1 MRATRILAIGSTTW
15 RVLAAYDFENHE
27 VTGRAALVEGA
38 TLLLLRPDTLLEGIP
53 LLEIQEITEPLLGT
67 TIADTLSVQVT
78 LRDGRRISLKGELA
92 DLDLLQR
99 WVGYLRDRQR
109 RSRVRS
115 RVDGGV

>member
-1 MRATRILAIGSTTW
+1 MRATKILAIGSTTW

-53 LLEIQEITEPLLGT
+53 LLEIQEITEPVLGA
-67 TIADTLSVQVT
+67 TITDALTIELT
-78 LRDGRRISLKGELA
+78 LRAGRPLSLKGELA

-99 WVGYLRDRQR
+99 WVGYLKDRQR

-115 RVDGGV
+115 RVD

>member
-1 MRATRILAIGSTTW
+1 MRATKILAIGSTTW

-53 LLEIQEITEPLLGT
+53 LLEIQEITEPVLGA
-67 TIADTLSVQVT
+67 TITDALTIELT
-78 LRDGRRISLKGELA
+78 LRYGRPLSLKGELA

-99 WVGYLRDRQR
+99 WVGYLKDRQR

-115 RVDGGV
+115 RVD

>member
-1 MRATRILAIGSTTW
+1 MRATKILAIGSTTW

-53 LLEIQEITEPLLGT
+53 LLEIQEVTEPLLGDT
-67 TIADTLSVQVT
+67 PGGTLSVHLT
-78 LRDGRRISLKGELA
+78 LRDGRSLSLKGELA

-99 WVGYLRDRQR
+99 WVGYLKDRQR
-109 RSRVRS
+109 RSRARVR
-115 RVDGGV
+115 D

>member
-27 VTGRAALVEGA
+27 LTGRAALVEGA

-53 LLEIQEITEPLLGT
+53 LLEIQEITEPLLGA
-67 TIADTLSVQVT
+67 TIADTLSVRIT
-78 LRDGRRISLKGELA
+78 LRDGRSLSLLGELA

-99 WVGYLRDRQR
+99 WVGYLKDRQR
-109 RSRVRS
+109 RTKARVR
-115 RVDGGV
+115 GA